1 MSMLSSSKSAVIV
14 NGCPGPWISCRRGLR
29 QGDPLSPYLFLL
41 VAETLQKLIRACAD
55 VLIHPVEQS
64 GPCAVLQYADDT
76 LILLKGDVQGVSVL
90 KSVLDQFAA
99 FSGLCSNFSKSTA
112 VPIHMEDEAVQQC
125 VQILGC
131 RQESF
136 PQTYLGLPLSVSKLP
151 VSAFAPYISKAD
163 RYLASWQASLLGAWF
178 LLTRSWI
185 LSWST

>member
-1 MSMLSSSKSAVIV
+1 
-14 NGCPGPWISCRRGLR
+14 
-29 QGDPLSPYLFLL
+29 
-41 VAETLQKLIRACAD
+41 
-55 VLIHPVEQS
+55 
-64 GPCAVLQYADDT
+64 
-76 LILLKGDVQGVSVL
+76 
-90 KSVLDQFAA
+90 
-99 FSGLCSNFSKSTA
+99 
-112 VPIHMEDEAVQQC
+112 MEDEAVQQC